1 MQMTPINDMFPHWS
15 WFYWRIDTGA
25 SDAKAVMDGKN
36 VGVKALS
43 SIIRQRLFTAG
54 IF

>member
-1 MQMTPINDMFPHWS
+1 MTLINYMFPHGS

-25 SDAKAVMDGKN
+25 SDAKAVMDGRN
-36 VGVKALS
+36 VVEKALS
-43 SIIRQRLFTAG
+43 SIIPQCLFTAG